1 MKTSP
6 SRKKTNDTKYA
17 SKDVLTK
24 KKLTEQTEDRS
35 GTQNT
40 NKTTTVRDN
49 DTIAEDVME
58 KPTDSNTNT
67 KSTVVSGKVC
77 CQHYHLY
84 SNSIPILT
92 PKHPF
97 LCLGID
103 GG

>member
-1 MKTSP
+1 VS
-6 SRKKTNDTKYA
+6 
-17 SKDVLTK
+17 TK
-24 KKLTEQTEDRS
+24 KKLTEQTENRS

-49 DTIAEDVME
+49 DTNAEGVTE
-58 KPTDSNTNT
+58 KPTDSNTNI

-77 CQHYHLY
+77 CQEYHLY
-84 SNSIPILT
+84 SNSIPILK

>member
-1 MKTSP
+1 MKTRP
-6 SRKKTNDTKYA
+6 SRKKTNDTKYV

-35 GTQNT
+35 VTQNT
-40 NKTTTVRDN
+40 KKTTTVRDN
-49 DTIAEDVME
+49 DTIAEGVTE

-77 CQHYHLY
+77 CQHYHLFTH
-84 SNSIPILT
+84 SIRT
-92 PKHPF
+92 HKPKHLF
-97 LCLGID
+97 SCLGID